1 MKKMF
6 RKNMLLMAVIIL
18 TVLTAGCTK
27 KRPDSVNINDRVT
40 SVSDEHDN
48 IAESDRETE
57 NTSSFSENNDTAG
70 ENGTE
75 IPTENET
82 GFPEE
87 TQTVRPEETVTEP
100 ATRVPSVKPTE
111 PSTVK
116 PVEPAT
122 SSPAVKPAEP
132 ATSSP
137 AVKPAEPATSS
148 PAESETAAPTEPV
161 TSAPSAHIPLIVS
174 GEITTYPEI
183 SSYSNI
189 TTDDIVR
196 VRNIISGIIYTDMSD
211 LEKIKAVHDYLV
223 VNTKYDTSYYSRSDA
238 RNHLYNI
245 LNNRI
250 AVCQGYSVA
259 FYVFMNE
266 LDIPCSLVSGDA
278 GEPHAWN
285 GVMINGE
292 WYFMDVT
299 WDDPMIK
306 GTSDYKDGSN
316 ISYTYFLC
324 TYDKISMTH
333 TADKYAGNTPSQY
346 GTSSEYNEYP
356 YTIMG
361 YSGIFTINSETE
373 ADSAIALMTD
383 SGRYIFLLNN
393 DSVSVDA
400 IMEKVDTFIAGKGVS
415 YSCKYGNG
423 SISYDITYN

>member
-1 MKKMF
+1 MKKLF
-6 RKNMLLMAVIIL
+6 RKNVLLMAVIIL

-27 KRPDSVNINDRVT
+27 KRLDSVNINDRFT

-57 NTSSFSENNDTAG
+57 NTSSFSENDDTTG
-70 ENGTE
+70 ENVSE

-87 TQTVRPEETVTEP
+87 TQTAGPAEPVTEP
-100 ATRVPSVKPTE
+100 VTREPEVKPTE
-111 PSTVK
+111 PATSSPVVK
-116 PVEPAT
+116 PSEPAT
-122 SSPAVKPAEP
+122 SSPAVKPSES

-137 AVKPAEPATSS
+137 AVKPT
-148 PAESETAAPTEPV
+148 ESETAAPTEPA
-161 TSAPSAHIPLIVS
+161 TSAPAARIPFIVS
-174 GEITTYPEI
+174 GEITTYSEL

-196 VRNIISGIIYTDMSD
+196 VRQIISGIIYTDMSD
-211 LEKIKAVHDYLV
+211 LEKIKAVHDYLA
-223 VNTKYDTSYYSRSDA
+223 VNTEYDTSYYSRSDA

-285 GVMINGE
+285 SVMINGE

-333 TADKYAGNTPSQY
+333 TADKYVGNTPSQY
-346 GTSSEYNEYP
+346 GSSSEYNEYP
-356 YTIMG
+356 YTVMG
-361 YSGIFTINSETE
+361 YSGIFTINSESD
-373 ADSAIALMTD
+373 ADSAIAKMTS
-383 SGRYIFLLNN
+383 SGKYIFLLNN
-393 DSVSVDA
+393 DSVSA
-400 IMEKVDTFIAGKGVS
+400 ATIIEKYKAFLNEFGKSVS
-415 YSCKYGNG
+415 YSCKYGSG
-423 SISYDITYN
+423 SISFDITYN